1 MEIKYAAGHLL
12 RGKTIHA
19 RQVQKRCVFQFLD
32 EQILPYGMLHLCP
45 QLGMRFLA
53 DSNSWNVNGTPNLR
67 TVRQMLTVLGQT
79 TSDNVFTQLSVLFQL
94 SY

>member
-1 MEIKYAAGHLL
+1 
-12 RGKTIHA
+12 
-19 RQVQKRCVFQFLD
+19 
-32 EQILPYGMLHLCP
+32 MLHLCP
-45 QLGMRFLA
+45 QLGMRFLP

-67 TVRQMLTVLGQT
+67 TVKQMLTVLGQM